1 MPKHSKNKKSQ
12 PVARDWPAIVW
23 PEVDQQALIQHR
35 RGLQDIMGAASYPE
49 VEEWLLGR
57 VLDVY
62 WEGQHPQAERPEDP
76 QEVLGTMK
84 ALQFGVCSANN
95 SRCLTI
101 NDLLARRLAQN
112 TSNGQFCGHPLCP
125 GCSAYRFYQLLRTV
139 ACSPPGYLIDRLLG
153 YHPVTTP
160 YPEEAQ
166 KAWHVRE
173 PSVRALGWQN
183 LADYTAAGRRDL
195 ELVQGRRGFWWSPT
209 DCSKRGLKIPGW
221 AAPKLWML
229 DTDRE
234 LRLTAH
240 QEPNLTP
247 QDTLVVI
254 DDLTDPQRGW
264 YHPAGAVARR
274 DESQITYDTYL
285 GSVRATNLQ
294 GQKQS
299 CSII

>member
-1 MPKHSKNKKSQ
+1 MPKPSKNKKSQ

-35 RGLQDIMGAASYPE
+35 QGLQDIMGAASYPE

-76 QEVLGTMK
+76 QEVLGTMNQPQ
-84 ALQFGVCSANN
+84 AAFCSAMGG
-95 SRCLTI
+95 RCLTV
-101 NDLLARRLAQN
+101 NDLRARRLDQN
-112 TSNGQFCGHPLCP
+112 TANGQFCGHPLCP
-125 GCSAYRFYQLLRTV
+125 GCSAYRFYQLLRIV
-139 ACSPPGYLIDRLLG
+139 VCSPPGYLVDRLLG
-153 YHPVTTP
+153 YHPVATP

-166 KAWHVRE
+166 KAWQVRE

-183 LADYTAAGRRDL
+183 LADYTDAQRRDR

-209 DCSKRGLKIPGW
+209 DFASRGLKIPGW
-221 AAPKLWML
+221 AGPKIWPLGNGA
-229 DTDRE
+229 E
-234 LRLTAH
+234 LQLTVGRAV
-240 QEPNLTP
+240 NLTP
-247 QDTLVVI
+247 QDTLAVI

-264 YHPAGAVARR
+264 FHPWGATAFDDDREVSIPRYQALARQV
-274 DESQITYDTYL
+274 D
-285 GSVRATNLQ
+285 LQ
-294 GQKQS
+294 GQRQS